1 MIFQRQPVLTPAR
14 LTLRI
19 WGIALSFAVLAALL
33 VRVALIEP
41 LYAGAAIYVLAF
53 VTLSWR
59 RPDLALMVIF
69 ASATMAADVSQGAF
83 AKFSIAEANLVL
95 ALPAFYFHCIVRKR
109 NPSNGPIAIPVA
121 LYFGVCLFSSYNH
134 WLGQDALISLLQMFI
149 YLVLVVAIFANFA
162 QSDAHLLRCL
172 FAIVISGT
180 GVAIGALATN
190 FRFLGENK
198 NGLGDLIASTLQ
210 VTVILFLATGAAD
223 RRRKYWLMAAMGIL
237 TVGLVFSLSR
247 GSWLGTLCG
256 LLVIFALRREFKT
269 FFKLVL
275 VLAPIIAVCWFSLP
289 QDLQAYSTGFG
300 KDRYNINARYE
311 SVDLAQRYFVKS
323 PVYGTGVGLRK
334 EYDATNVALMVLAET
349 GVLGLGA
356 FLLIHGAFFRMVWI
370 TQKKLS
376 VSDPLHPL
384 LCVGAAL
391 VLARLMHGMVDHYW
405 TRGVLMTAWAAA
417 GMTTAAYLAV
427 RRRDDARTLESP

>member
-1 MIFQRQPVLTPAR
+1 MIFQQQPTLAPIR
-14 LTLRI
+14 FTLRT
-19 WGIALSFAVLAALL
+19 WAIALGFAILAALL

-69 ASATMAADVSQGAF
+69 ASATVAADVSQGAF
-83 AKFSIAEANLVL
+83 AKFSMAEANLVL

-109 NPSNGPIAIPVA
+109 VASNGPIAIPVA

-149 YLVLVVAIFANFA
+149 YLVLVVAMFANFA
-162 QSDAHLLRCL
+162 QSDSHLLRCL
-172 FAIVISGT
+172 FAIVVSGT
-180 GVAIGALATN
+180 GVAIGSLVTN
-190 FRFLGENK
+190 FHFLGENK

-210 VTVILFLATGAAD
+210 VTVILFLATETHNK
-223 RRRKYWLMAAMGIL
+223 RRKYWLMGAMGIL
-237 TVGLVFSLSR
+237 TVGLVMSLSR

-256 LLVIFALRREFKT
+256 LLVIFGLRREFKK
-269 FFKLVL
+269 FLILIL
-275 VLAPIIAVCWFSLP
+275 VLAPIVAICWFSLP
-289 QDLQAYSTGFG
+289 QDLQEYSTGFG

-323 PVYGTGVGLRK
+323 PVYGMGVGLRK
-334 EYDATNVALMVLAET
+334 EYDATNIALMVLAET
-349 GVLGLGA
+349 GVLGLVT
-356 FLLIHGAFFRMVWI
+356 FLLIHAAFFRMVWV

-376 VSDPLHPL
+376 VSDPIHPL

-427 RRRDDARTLESP
+427 RRRDDSRALEIP